1 MCKHIAMKLINVL
14 KRISARVSFKLLI
27 TQPTFPFE
35 NFEKVISKVKV
46 N

>member
-35 NFEKVISKVKV
+35 KVISKVKV